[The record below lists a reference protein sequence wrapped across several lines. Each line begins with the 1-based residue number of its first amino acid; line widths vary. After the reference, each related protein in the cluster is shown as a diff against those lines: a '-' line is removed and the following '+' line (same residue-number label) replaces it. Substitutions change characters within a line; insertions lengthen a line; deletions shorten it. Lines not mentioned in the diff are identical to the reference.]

1 MLTVSRRGLLASAAV
16 TAAATAAFGLN
27 KKLNFVSPV
36 HADTPLE
43 PTTGFYKYKVGSI
56 EVTAVYDGIWRK
68 PHDPTFIKNASVEE
82 TKAALAQA
90 GLTTE
95 FMPIPLTVIVL
106 KIGDRHI
113 MVDAGS
119 GVGQWQANATHLPAN
134 MNAAG
139 IDRSQISSI
148 LVSHFHPDHVWG
160 LMEKGT
166 NAAVFPNAELIVN
179 GTEYKW
185 WTEPG
190 RVEKLAEGRR
200 AAGKRIADVFPTWK
214 NWKLVEDNAEV
225 APGVRLLAAAGHTP
239 GHSAFLVTSGKDQ
252 LMVSN
257 DTMYVPALLAP
268 HPEWEGA
275 YDQDGPMAVAT
286 RRRLVDRVIADK
298 MMICGAHFPF
308 PGAGVFAKDGNAYTF
323 TPVVQS

>member
-1 MLTVSRRGLLASAAV
+1 MFTMSRRGVLASVAMA
-16 TAAATAAFGLN
+16 AAFGLN
-27 KKLNFVSPV
+27 NRKLAFIRP
-36 HADTPLE
+36 ARAETPLE
-43 PTTGFYKYKVGSI
+43 PVNGVYRYKVGDI

-68 PHDPTFIKNASVEE
+68 PHDPAFIKNASIEE
-82 TKAALAQA
+82 TKAALAAA

-113 MVDAGS
+113 MIDSGS
-119 GVGQWQANATHLPAN
+119 GVGQWQANATNLPAN
-134 MNAAG
+134 MKAAG
-139 IDRSQISSI
+139 IDRGQIGTI

-200 AAGKRIADVFPTWK
+200 AAGKRIGDVFPTWK
-214 NWKLVEDNAEV
+214 NWTLVEDNAEV
-225 APGVRLLAAAGHTP
+225 APGVRLLAAPGHTP

-268 HPEWEGA
+268 HPDWQGA
-275 YDQDGPMAVAT
+275 YDQDGPLAVTT

-298 MMICGAHFPF
+298 MMICGAHFPV
-308 PGAGVFAKDGNAYTF
+308 PGAGVFARDGDAYAF

>member
-1 MLTVSRRGLLASAAV
+1 MLNMSRRSVLASAAV
-16 TAAATAAFGLN
+16 AAAFGLSTR
-27 KKLNFVSPV
+27 LELVSPA
-36 HADTPLE
+36 HAEAPLE
-43 PTTGFYKYKVGSI
+43 PTNGVYKYKVGDI

-68 PHDPTFIKNASVEE
+68 PHDPTFIRNASVEE
-82 TKAALAQA
+82 TKEALAKA

-106 KIGDRHI
+106 KIGDKHI
-113 MVDAGS
+113 MVDSGS
-119 GVGQWQANATHLPAN
+119 GVGQWQANATNLPAN
-134 MNAAG
+134 MKTAG
-139 IDRSQISSI
+139 IDRSQISTI

-179 GTEYKW
+179 ATEYNW
-185 WTEPG
+185 WTDPS
-190 RVEKLAEGRR
+190 RVEKLAEGRK
-200 AAGKRIADVFPTWK
+200 AAGKRIATVFPTWK

-225 APGVRLLAAAGHTP
+225 APGVRLLAAYGHTP

-268 HPEWEGA
+268 HPDWQGV
-275 YDQDGPMAVAT
+275 YDQDGPMAVVT
-286 RRRLVDRVIADK
+286 RRKLVDRVIADK

-308 PGAGVFAKDGNAYTF
+308 PGAGAFVKDGDAYAF

>member
-1 MLTVSRRGLLASAAV
+1 MFTMSRRGVLASAAV
-16 TAAATAAFGLN
+16 AAAFGLHD
-27 KKLNFVSPV
+27 KKLAFVNP
-36 HADTPLE
+36 AYAEAPLE
-43 PTTGFYKYKVGSI
+43 PANGVYKYKVGSI

-82 TKAALAQA
+82 TKEALAKA
-90 GLTTE
+90 GMTTE

-106 KIGDRHI
+106 KIGDKYI
-113 MVDAGS
+113 MVDSGS
-119 GVGQWQANATHLPAN
+119 GVGQWQPNATNLPSN
-134 MNAAG
+134 MKAAG
-139 IDRSQISSI
+139 IDRSQISTI

-179 GTEYKW
+179 STEYNW

-190 RVEKLAEGRR
+190 RVEKLPEGRR
-200 AAGKRIADVFPTWK
+200 PAGKRIGEVFPTWK
-214 NWKLVEDNAEV
+214 NWKLVEDKAEV
-225 APGVRLLAAAGHTP
+225 APGVRILAAPGHTP

-257 DTMYVPALLAP
+257 DAMYVPALLAA
-268 HPEWEGA
+268 HPDWQGA
-275 YDQDGPMAVAT
+275 YDQDGPTAVAT
-286 RRRLVDRVIADK
+286 RRKLVDRVIADK

-308 PGAGVFAKDGNAYTF
+308 PGRGSFTKEGDAYTF
-323 TPVVQS
+323 APLAQS

>member
-1 MLTVSRRGLLASAAV
+1 MFIMSRRGILASAAV
-16 TAAATAAFGLN
+16 AAAFGLHG
-27 KKLNFVSPV
+27 KKLAFVGPA
-36 HADTPLE
+36 HAEAPLE
-43 PTTGFYKYKVGSI
+43 PVNGVYKYKVGSI

-68 PHDPTFIKNASVEE
+68 PHDPTFIKNASIED
-82 TKAALAQA
+82 TKEALAKA

-95 FMPIPLTVIVL
+95 FMPIPLTVTVL
-106 KIGDRHI
+106 KIGEKYI
-113 MVDAGS
+113 MIDSGS
-119 GVGQWQANATHLPAN
+119 GVGQWQANATNLPAN
-134 MNAAG
+134 MKAAG
-139 IDRSQISSI
+139 IDRSQISTI

-160 LMEKGT
+160 LLEKGT

-179 GTEYKW
+179 STEYNW

-190 RVEKLAEGRR
+190 RVEKLPDGRKP
-200 AAGKRIADVFPTWK
+200 AGKRIGDVFPTWK

-225 APGVRLLAAAGHTP
+225 APGVRMLAAPGHTP

-268 HPEWEGA
+268 HPDWQGG
-275 YDQDGPMAVAT
+275 YDQDGAMAIAT
-286 RRRLVDRVIADK
+286 RRKLIDRVIADK

-308 PGAGVFAKDGNAYTF
+308 PGRGTFTKDGNAYAF
-323 TPVVQS
+323 APLAQS

>member
-1 MLTVSRRGLLASAAV
+1 MFTMSRRGLLASAAV
-16 TAAATAAFGLN
+16 AAAFGLN
-27 KKLNFVSPV
+27 NKKLAFINPA
-36 HADTPLE
+36 HAETPLE
-43 PTTGFYKYKVGSI
+43 PTNGVYKYKVGAI

-68 PHDPTFIKNASVEE
+68 PHDPTFFKNASIEE
-82 TKAALAQA
+82 TKAALANA

-106 KIGDRHI
+106 KIGDKHN
-113 MVDAGS
+113 MVDSGS
-119 GVGQWQANATHLPAN
+119 GVGQWQANATNLPAN
-134 MNAAG
+134 MKAAG
-139 IDRSQISSI
+139 IDRDQISTI

-166 NAAVFPNAELIVN
+166 NAPVFPNAELVVN
-179 GTEYKW
+179 STEYKW

-200 AAGKRIADVFPTWK
+200 AAGKRISDNFPTWK
-214 NWKLVEDNAEV
+214 NWRQVEDNAEV
-225 APGVRLLAAAGHTP
+225 APGVRLLSAVGHTP

-268 HPEWEGA
+268 HPDWQGS
-275 YDQDGPMAVAT
+275 YDQDGPTAVTT
-286 RRRLVDRVIADK
+286 RRKLIDRVIADK

-308 PGAGVFAKDGNAYTF
+308 PGAGVFAKDGDAYTF